1 MNIQSIDDELLDL
14 VDLNDRVIGNIWR
27 SEVLTRQLT
36 NVRVVNLFLKNSAG
50 ELWIPRRTAHKRLFP
65 LCLDLSMGGYVA
77 SGETYAQALFR
88 EASEELNLDLNAI
101 EFQLLGSLT
110 PHADRVSSFM
120 EVYEIETDL
129 EPEYNRDDFI
139 EAMWI
144 NPQALLDAIERG
156 EAVKSDLEQLVKR
169 FYGVAG
175 LRDETLSKGNS

>member
-14 VDLNDRVIGNIWR
+14 VDINDLVIGNVLR
-27 SEVLTRQLT
+27 SEVFDRQIT
-36 NVRVVNLFLKNSAG
+36 NIRVVNLFLKNSLG
-50 ELWIPRRTAHKRLFP
+50 QLWIPRRTAHKRLFP

-77 SGETYAQALFR
+77 SGETYAQALTR

-120 EVYEIETDL
+120 KVYEIQTDL

-139 EAMWI
+139 EAMWMK
-144 NPQALLDAIERG
+144 PQELLDWIDRG
-156 EAVKSDLEQLVKR
+156 EPVKSDLEKLVRR
-169 FYGVAG
+169 FYC
-175 LRDETLSKGNS
+175 R